1 MKKATFL
8 FAGLALIAASCSE
21 TEIVNSTTQ
30 ETPETINFSAYA
42 NRLTKAVQTD
52 VTTANLNSFNVTA
65 IGDNAVYFDNIT
77 FTKGSSG
84 VWESSTEYAW
94 PNYALDFYAYNIPV
108 DNDEQDKTGF
118 SQFINNEENKNL
130 KVTPAKEIAHQEDFV
145 VAEALDQTLAST
157 SGNDHHAVNL
167 TFKHYLTQF
176 VIEAM
181 NSRPNNYT
189 VEVSGVKIT
198 NIAGTGVYTFSNNQ
212 MTASTTENVKT
223 SYEVSFSNK
232 ELTSVTHKVMGENGY
247 GQWYLVPQTVTPWV
261 QSSDI
266 KNTANGAYLA
276 LKVRIS
282 ASNGD
287 MVYPKTTGEDG
298 KQAYA
303 WMAMPMPSV
312 VSDAMEYAYAQGKKY
327 TIIFNFFS
335 DGKGAGF
342 VDPQDPGDLDGDG
355 STEEDKGQPIG
366 GHVIK
371 FNATVDEWDADNT
384 TITINL

>member
-52 VTTANLNSFNVTA
+52 VTTANLESFNVTA
-65 IGDNAVYFDNIT
+65 IGNNAVYFDDIT
-77 FTKGSSG
+77 FKKGSSG
-84 VWESSTEYAW
+84 VWESKTEYAW

-108 DNDEQDKTGF
+108 NNNEQDPTVF
-118 SQFINNEENKNL
+118 SHLIDNGENKRL
-130 KVTPAKEIAHQEDFV
+130 IVTPAKTIEHQEDFV
-145 VAEALDQTLAST
+145 VAEALRQTLAST

-167 TFKHYLTQF
+167 TFSHYLTQF
-176 VIEAM
+176 VIEAK
-181 NSRPNNYT
+181 NSQPNNYT

-223 SYEVSFSNK
+223 DYSVSFESK
-232 ELTSVTHKVMGENGY
+232 ELDSSKRKVMGENGY

-266 KNTANGAYLA
+266 TNTANGAYLA
-276 LKVRIS
+276 LKVRI
-282 ASNGD
+282 AVPNGD
-287 MVYPKTTGEDG
+287 KVYPKTTDENG

-335 DGKGAGF
+335 DGTGAGF
-342 VDPQDPGDLDGDG
+342 VDPQEPGDLDGDG
-355 STEEDKGQPIG
+355 STEDDKGQPIG

>member
-1 MKKATFL
+1 M
-8 FAGLALIAASCSE
+8 
-21 TEIVNSTTQ
+21 
-30 ETPETINFSAYA
+30 
-42 NRLTKAVQTD
+42 
-52 VTTANLNSFNVTA
+52 
-65 IGDNAVYFDNIT
+65 
-77 FTKGSSG
+77 
-84 VWESSTEYAW
+84 
-94 PNYALDFYAYNIPV
+94 
-108 DNDEQDKTGF
+108 
-118 SQFINNEENKNL
+118 
-130 KVTPAKEIAHQEDFV
+130 
-145 VAEALDQTLAST
+145 
-157 SGNDHHAVNL
+157 NL

-232 ELTSVTHKVMGENGY
+232 ELSSVTHKVMGENGY

>member
-42 NRLTKAVQTD
+42 NRLTKALQTD
-52 VTTANLNSFNVTA
+52 VTTANLKSFNVTA
-65 IGDNAVYFDNIT
+65 IGNNAVYFDNIT
-77 FTKGSSG
+77 FTKGSSR

-94 PNYALDFYAYNIPV
+94 PNYALDFYAYNIPEN
-108 DNDEQDKTGF
+108 NDEQDKTGF
-118 SQFINNEENKNL
+118 AHFINIGENKNL

-145 VAEALDQTLAST
+145 VAKALGQTLAST
-157 SGNDHHAVNL
+157 SGHDHHAVNL

-176 VIEAM
+176 VIEAK
-181 NSRPNNYT
+181 NSQPNNYK
-189 VEVSGVKIT
+189 VEVTGVRIM
-198 NIAGTGVYTFSNNQ
+198 NIAGTGVYTFNNSQ

-232 ELTSVTHKVMGENGY
+232 ELSSVTHKVMGENGY

-276 LKVRIS
+276 LKVRIA

-287 MVYPKTTGEDG
+287 KVYPKTTGEDG
-298 KQAYA
+298 DQAYA

-312 VSDAMEYAYAQGKKY
+312 VSDDKVYDYAQGKKY

-335 DGKGAGF
+335 DGTGAGF
-342 VDPQDPGDLDGDG
+342 VDPQEPGDLDGDG
-355 STEEDKGQPIG
+355 STEEDKGRPIG

-371 FNATVDEWDADNT
+371 FNATVDEWDANNT